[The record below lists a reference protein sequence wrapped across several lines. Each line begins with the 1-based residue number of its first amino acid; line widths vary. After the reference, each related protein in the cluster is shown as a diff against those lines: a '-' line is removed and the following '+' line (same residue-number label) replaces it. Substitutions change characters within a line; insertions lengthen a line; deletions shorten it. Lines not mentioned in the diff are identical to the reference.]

1 MDPSAHVNATE
12 ALIEFRASLCTF
24 ADLAKDALGTV
35 DLDIQH
41 TMAWLDEQSR
51 HWQAAVRR
59 AEDEVFQAKNEL
71 ARKRMM
77 RIGDRRP
84 DTTDQEKILERAKAR
99 LEFAQTKLAAS
110 KRWLRVL
117 PEEVNEYAGPAR
129 QLQGLLEG
137 QFPRMIAYMEGKIA
151 SLEEYLRP

>member
-1 MDPSAHVNATE
+1 MDPAAHVNATE
-12 ALIEFRASLCTF
+12 ALIEFRAGLCTF
-24 ADLAKDALGTV
+24 ADLAKDALSTV
-35 DLDIQH
+35 DMEIQH
-41 TMAWLDEQSR
+41 TMAWLGDQAN
-51 HWQAAVRR
+51 HWQAAIRQ

-84 DTTDQEKILERAKAR
+84 DTTDQEKTLEKAKAR
-99 LEFAQTKLAAS
+99 LEFAQTKLAAC

-137 QFPRMIAYMEGKIA
+137 RFPRMIAYMEGKIR
-151 SLEEYLRP
+151 SLEAYLRQ